1 MESLLT
7 KDVMRFIL
15 KKNTEEESKNEKES
29 YDKEHMCILN
39 RGFCIKQASSQA
51 YATDSTM
58 SGMIQQLCRKENI
71 PFQKYMNHAD
81 IRGGG
86 TLGSIIS
93 CVLGVKTAD
102 IGVPILSMHSSL
114 ETMGMEDE
122 NSLIHFLRIYYDAM

>member
-1 MESLLT
+1 
-7 KDVMRFIL
+7 
-15 KKNTEEESKNEKES
+15 
-29 YDKEHMCILN
+29 MCILN